1 MTIIEYTGYVE
12 KLLASG
18 LTEEAADSLLALM
31 DTKNNDELRSQA
43 VLLSGQYQDLLEK
56 QRLALDDD
64 KFGMVRVNHALIEL
78 NRDVAQQYG
87 TENVS
92 AELSIQIVNALNKTP
107 KLIVGLSTNFKKI
120 AILSLG
126 LLIGAVVVFLYFN
139 STKDSSALDNHISV
153 SSNENPTQNNNESDS
168 KSNQTTGK
176 ESNINGQKLI
186 YIDLKAKVRNV
197 ELLETQYFPTDGD
210 GRVVFKFKVSCDA
223 QYSGGC
229 LAFEANF
236 ALEVNEKTYNP
247 TKMQSP
253 LVSPNS
259 DGLVIV
265 EFKVPHGFTKMNLKI
280 GEISASSS
288 LTNPMTIAVDLSKTK
303 TLMEKPIVLNYNN
316 EKDLNIKK
324 DFGFCNV
331 HSIVVKPYSDT
342 DIQVTVKFYKKIE
355 PDFYNKCLRIITNDN
370 WQIAPFKEKELE
382 KLKDAVEY
390 EYSYKVPRTT
400 RTAIFIVGNCGSNST
415 PLSIPLT
422 L

>member
-1 MTIIEYTGYVE
+1 MTTKEYAGYVE
-12 KLLASG
+12 KLLAFG
-18 LTEEAADSLLALM
+18 LTEEAVDSLMALM

-43 VLLSGQYQDLLEK
+43 ILLSGQYQDLVEN

-64 KFGMVRVNHALIEL
+64 KFGMARVNHALIEL
-78 NRDVAQQYG
+78 NQDVAEQYG
-87 TENVS
+87 QENVPS
-92 AELSIQIVNALNKTP
+92 ELSIRIIHILNKMTKP
-107 KLIVGLSTNFKKI
+107 SVGQSNFKKMG
-120 AILSLG
+120 ILVLG
-126 LLIGAVVVFLYFN
+126 LLIGAIIVYLYFN
-139 STKDSSALDNHISV
+139 STKDSSAFGNQMSAN
-153 SSNENPTQNNNESDS
+153 SNENPTQNNNESGFE
-168 KSNQTTGK
+168 SNQTTGK
-176 ESNINGQKLI
+176 ENNRDGQKPI

-210 GRVVFKFKVSCDA
+210 GRVVFKFKVNCA
-223 QYSGGC
+223 AEYSGGC
-229 LAFEANF
+229 LALEANF
-236 ALEVNEKTYNP
+236 ALEVNRKTYNP
-247 TKMQSP
+247 TKMESP
-253 LVSPNS
+253 LISANS

-280 GEISASSS
+280 GEILASNT
-288 LTNPMTIAVDLSKTK
+288 LANPMTIAVDLSKTK
-303 TLMEKPIVLNYNN
+303 TFVERPIVLNYNN

-355 PDFYNKCLRIITNDN
+355 PDFYNKCFRIVTNDN

-382 KLKDAVEY
+382 KLKDAVEF
-390 EYSYKVPRTT
+390 EFSYKVPRTT
-400 RTAIFIVGNCGSNST
+400 QSAIFIVGNCQGNST

>member
-1 MTIIEYTGYVE
+1 MTIIQYTDYVE

-18 LTEEAADSLLALM
+18 LTEEAVDSLLALM

-43 VLLSGQYQDLLEK
+43 ILLSGQYQDIVEN

-64 KFGMVRVNHALIEL
+64 KFGIARVNHALIEL
-78 NRDVAQQYG
+78 NQDVAKHYG
-87 TENVS
+87 QENVPS
-92 AELSIQIVNALNKTP
+92 ELSIRIIHILNTMP
-107 KLIVGLSTNFKKI
+107 KQTVGLPTNFKKMG
-120 AILSLG
+120 ILVLG
-126 LLIGAVVVFLYFN
+126 LLIGAIMVYLYFN
-139 STKDSSALDNHISV
+139 STKDSSALDNQISAN
-153 SSNENPTQNNNESDS
+153 SNDNPTQNNNESGF

-176 ESNINGQKLI
+176 ENNINGQKPI

-210 GRVVFKFKVSCDA
+210 GKVIFKFKVSCA
-223 QYSGGC
+223 AEYSGGC

-236 ALEVNEKTYNP
+236 ALEVNGKTYNP
-247 TKMQSP
+247 IKMESP

-259 DGLVIV
+259 DGLVMV
-265 EFKVPHGFTKMNLKI
+265 EFKVPQGYKKMNLKI
-280 GEISASSS
+280 GEILASNS

-303 TLMEKPIVLNYNN
+303 TFVEKPIVLNYNN
-316 EKDLNIKK
+316 EKDLNIQK

-355 PDFYNKCLRIITNDN
+355 PDFYNKCFRIVTNDN

-382 KLKDAVEY
+382 KLKDAVEF
-390 EYSYKVPRTT
+390 EFSYKVPRITQS
-400 RTAIFIVGNCGSNST
+400 AILIVGNCQGNST

>member
-1 MTIIEYTGYVE
+1 MTTKEYAGYVE
-12 KLLASG
+12 KLLAFG
-18 LTEEAADSLLALM
+18 LTEEAVDSLMALM

-43 VLLSGQYQDLLEK
+43 ILLSGQYQDLVEN

-64 KFGMVRVNHALIEL
+64 KFGMARVNHALIEL
-78 NRDVAQQYG
+78 NQDVAEQYG
-87 TENVS
+87 QENVPS
-92 AELSIQIVNALNKTP
+92 ELSIRIIHILNKMTKP
-107 KLIVGLSTNFKKI
+107 SVGQSNFKKMG
-120 AILSLG
+120 ILVLG
-126 LLIGAVVVFLYFN
+126 LLIGAIIVYLYFN
-139 STKDSSALDNHISV
+139 STKDSSAFGNQMSAN
-153 SSNENPTQNNNESDS
+153 SNENPTQNNNESGFE
-168 KSNQTTGK
+168 SNQTTGK
-176 ESNINGQKLI
+176 ENNRDGQKPI

-210 GRVVFKFKVSCDA
+210 GEVIFKFKVSCA
-223 QYSGGC
+223 AEYSGGC

-236 ALEVNEKTYNP
+236 ALEVNGKTYNP
-247 TKMQSP
+247 IKMESS
-253 LVSPNS
+253 LISPNS
-259 DGLVIV
+259 DGLVMA
-265 EFKVPHGFTKMNLKI
+265 EFKVPHGYKKMNLKI
-280 GEISASSS
+280 GEILASNS
-288 LTNPMTIAVDLSKTK
+288 LTNSMTIAVDLSKTK

-355 PDFYNKCLRIITNDN
+355 PDFYNKCFRIVTNDN

-382 KLKDAVEY
+382 KLKDAVEF
-390 EYSYKVPRTT
+390 EFSYKVPRTT
-400 RTAIFIVGNCGSNST
+400 QSAIFIVGNCQGNST